1 MKTKNKVKSL
11 SRISR
16 KTKRKSQ
23 IRIKIRETLMTRKFI
38 FPKMTTLKNLML
50 VKEISNTS
58 SQVNNSKTSK
68 ETFQVKVS
76 NKYLRQMLL
85 KSKTIRVNQVT
96 STRLMRTSNLVKLKN
111 NQIILDSMLRLKI
124 LRIEIDKTI
133 ERRLIKRILRINK
146 LYSISKMLLVKLVNK
161 TLRIKILTKMLNSI
175 KLRISKILIEMRTKI
190 STKDIRKIRIP
201 ILKIMLIS
209 RILRLVTRI
218 LL

>member
-1 MKTKNKVKSL
+1 
-11 SRISR
+11 
-16 KTKRKSQ
+16 
-23 IRIKIRETLMTRKFI
+23 
-38 FPKMTTLKNLML
+38 
-50 VKEISNTS
+50 
-58 SQVNNSKTSK
+58 
-68 ETFQVKVS
+68 
-76 NKYLRQMLL
+76 MLL

>member
-1 MKTKNKVKSL
+1 
-11 SRISR
+11 
-16 KTKRKSQ
+16 
-23 IRIKIRETLMTRKFI
+23 
-38 FPKMTTLKNLML
+38 
-50 VKEISNTS
+50 
-58 SQVNNSKTSK
+58 
-68 ETFQVKVS
+68 
-76 NKYLRQMLL
+76 MLL

-111 NQIILDSMLRLKI
+111 NQIILVSMLRLKI